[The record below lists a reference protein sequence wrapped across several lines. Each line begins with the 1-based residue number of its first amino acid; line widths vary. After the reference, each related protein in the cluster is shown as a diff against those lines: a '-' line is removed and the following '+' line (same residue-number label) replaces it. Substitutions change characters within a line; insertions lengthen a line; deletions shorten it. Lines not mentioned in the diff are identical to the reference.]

1 MEDMEPG
8 KEEAESPHA
17 FLVAS
22 HYCCPHL
29 AVEARDQGPPLLV
42 PTEVSLGVERDRKR
56 LGVEHSGFTD
66 LAMLCISQEFGRALN
81 KLH

>member
-8 KEEAESPHA
+8 KEEVESPHA
-17 FLVAS
+17 FLVATR
-22 HYCCPHL
+22 YCCPHL

-56 LGVEHSGFTD
+56 LGVDTQDSLTW
-66 LAMLCISQEFGRALN
+66 LCFVGVKSLLGP
-81 KLH
+81 